1 MKIDREFAENFARHW
16 IESWN
21 SHDLEAILSHYTD
34 DFEMSSPLIAER
46 MGVAEGKLQG
56 KGAISEYW
64 SIGLSATPK
73 LHFEYINTFVGVS
86 SLVIYYKGRRGH
98 SSEVFYFND
107 QGKVFKAVAHYE

>member
-34 DFEMSSPLIAER
+34 DFEVSSPLIAER
-46 MGVAEGKLQG
+46 MGVAECKLQG

-73 LHFEYINTFVGVS
+73 LHF
-86 SLVIYYKGRRGH
+86 
-98 SSEVFYFND
+98 
-107 QGKVFKAVAHYE
+107 